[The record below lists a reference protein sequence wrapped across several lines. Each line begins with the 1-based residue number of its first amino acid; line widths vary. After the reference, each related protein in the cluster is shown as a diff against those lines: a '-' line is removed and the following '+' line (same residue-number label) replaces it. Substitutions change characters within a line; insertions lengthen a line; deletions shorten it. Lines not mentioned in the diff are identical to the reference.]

1 MMNRSKEDWISQR
14 AYSLWELDG
23 RRDGRDFE
31 HWAQASSE
39 FERLERTKA
48 SPDGSELLCKLSA
61 STSRLLRPSNSD
73 NPQASAKEARRVV

>member
-1 MMNRSKEDWISQR
+1 MNRSKEDWISQR
-14 AYSLWELDG
+14 AYALWERDG

-31 HWAQASSE
+31 HWVKASGE

-48 SPDGSELLCKLSA
+48 SPDGSELLSKLSA

-73 NPQASAKEARRVV
+73 SPPASAKPARRAL

>member
-1 MMNRSKEDWISQR
+1 MNRSKDDWISQR
-14 AYSLWELDG
+14 AYALWELDG

-31 HWAQASSE
+31 HWLQASSE

-48 SPDGSELLCKLSA
+48 SADGSELLSKLSA

-73 NPQASAKEARRVV
+73 TPAAGTKQARHAL